1 MKNGI
6 VKIILGVVALALVIG
21 AIRLVTMIG
30 GGAFGLVNGLFNVVI
45 AIVVIIALIA
55 IVIWMFAY
63 AAKMNK

>member
-1 MKNGI
+1 M
-6 VKIILGVVALALVIG
+6 ALALVIG
-21 AIRLVTMIG
+21 AIRLVTMIV

-45 AIVVIIALIA
+45 AIVVVIALIA